1 MLLFTTNLAREAR
14 MSHQDTDHSSTN
26 AQDLQAALDWLL
38 PEETL
43 EGISFRDQSV
53 WTPFTLIFAAL
64 LWSWSA
70 KTALTKRFAEAR
82 KTVAQNASDEEQP
95 GQSYTGFLK
104 RLAHWSETLSERVVT
119 EFRRT
124 MREQMSEDFLVGG
137 WLLLAGDGSRTL
149 TPRTRSNEQ
158 AFSAR
163 KNAHKKK
170 RTTTP
175 HRKRLKAAR
184 RRKQKRQSAADR
196 AKKANTPQI
205 WLTMLYHVGL
215 GLPWD
220 WRQGPSDSSE
230 REHLLDMAQ
239 DLPEKSLIALD
250 AGFVGYQFWRTL
262 DELGTAFVARIGS
275 NVRLL
280 KNLGFVR
287 RERDLVYVWPDQARR
302 HQKPPLALRLQVLTD
317 GREDV
322 YLVTNVLETGRLS
335 SSQMRD
341 IYQAR
346 WGIETYY
353 RDFKQTFGRS
363 KLQSKTAPNARLEL
377 DWSIIGLW
385 AICLSGTA
393 QQIAQGISPQRRSV
407 ANLLH
412 AFRLPL
418 EQPKCPA
425 DAGED
430 LFSLIARAV
439 KDTYHRTSS
448 KASRNPPRKKQKHAI
463 GKPIIQDA
471 TKEQRSEA
479 KNIKTAV

>member
-1 MLLFTTNLAREAR
+1 M
-14 MSHQDTDHSSTN
+14 
-26 AQDLQAALDWLL
+26 
-38 PEETL
+38 
-43 EGISFRDQSV
+43 
-53 WTPFTLIFAAL
+53 
-64 LWSWSA
+64 WSWSA

-82 KTVAQNASDEEQP
+82 KTVAQNASFEEQP

-104 RLAHWSETLSERVVT
+104 RLAHWSGTLLERVVT

-124 MREQMSEDFLVGG
+124 MREELSEYFLVGG
-137 WLLLAGDGSRTL
+137 WLVLAGDGSRTL
-149 TPRTRSNEQ
+149 TPRTQSNEQ
-158 AFSAR
+158 AFSA
-163 KNAHKKK
+163 KKK
-170 RTTTP
+170 ARKQKRKTTA
-175 HRKRLKAAR
+175 HQKRLGAQR
-184 RRKQKRQSAADR
+184 RRKQKRQSEADR

-230 REHLLDMAQ
+230 REHLLDMAK
-239 DLPEKSLIALD
+239 DLPEKSLLALD
-250 AGFVGYQFWRTL
+250 AGFVGYKFWRTL
-262 DELGTAFVARIGS
+262 DTSGVAFVARIGS

-280 KNLGFVR
+280 KNLGLVR
-287 RERDLVYVWPDQARR
+287 REKDLVYVWPDQARR
-302 HQKPPLALRLQVLTD
+302 KQNPPLVLRLHALTD

-322 YLVTNVLETGRLS
+322 YLVTNVLEEERLS
-335 SSQMRD
+335 RSQMRD

-353 RDFKQTFGRS
+353 RDFKQTFGRR
-363 KLQSKTAPNARLEL
+363 KLLSKTAENARLEL

-385 AICLSGTA
+385 AICLYGTA
-393 QQIAQGISPQRRSV
+393 QQVAQGIGPQRRSV

-425 DAGED
+425 DEGED
-430 LFSLIARAV
+430 LFHLIARAV
-439 KDTYHRTSS
+439 KDTYKRTKS
-448 KASRNPPRKKQKHAI
+448 KASRNHPRKKQKHAI
-463 GKPIIQDA
+463 GKPIIQNA
-471 TKEQRSEA
+471 TKEQQSAA